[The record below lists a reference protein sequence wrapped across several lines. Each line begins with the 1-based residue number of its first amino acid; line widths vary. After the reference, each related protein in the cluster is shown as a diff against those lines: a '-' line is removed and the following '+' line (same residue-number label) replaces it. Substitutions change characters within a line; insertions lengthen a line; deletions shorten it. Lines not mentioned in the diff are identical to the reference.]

1 LLNQSVLLSTRCT
14 GKRAKVTN
22 YYRKMETKNKNKKT
36 EKEIALAY
44 AQHRERTKPP
54 AMIVEREV
62 RNFRL
67 QPHI

>member
-1 LLNQSVLLSTRCT
+1 
-14 GKRAKVTN
+14 
-22 YYRKMETKNKNKKT
+22 METKNKNKKT